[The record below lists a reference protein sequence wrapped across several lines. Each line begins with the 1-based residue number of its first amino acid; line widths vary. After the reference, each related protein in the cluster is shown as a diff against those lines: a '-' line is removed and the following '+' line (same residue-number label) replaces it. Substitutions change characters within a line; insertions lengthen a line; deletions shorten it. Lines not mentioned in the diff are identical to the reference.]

1 MPFFGC
7 ELVVR
12 CLEPVLAFCLEPV
25 LAFCL
30 EPVLAFCLEPVL
42 AFCLEP
48 VAFGLVPAALRFEAL
63 PAF

>member
-7 ELVVR
+7 ELAF
-12 CLEPVLAFCLEPV
+12 CLVLVLTLRLVPVLACCLE
-25 LAFCL
+25 L
-30 EPVLAFCLEPVL
+30 
-42 AFCLEP
+42 

>member
-1 MPFFGC
+1 MPFSGC
-7 ELVVR
+7 ERVAR
-12 CLEPVLAFCLEPV
+12 CLEPA

-48 VAFGLVPAALRFEAL
+48 VALRFEAL
-63 PAF
+63 LVF